1 MWTSAAKN
9 KLIDWAWD
17 IKGVL
22 SPLNSIIHFWSNSNA
37 VLKTSF
43 SKSVKKSKW
52 ETEPWF
58 VVMPDQTSSLFF
70 PCFSNNSTKYLF
82 LTLKDP
88 ERVLCV

>member
-1 MWTSAAKN
+1 MSAGTKTY
-9 KLIDWAWD
+9 IDWAWE
-17 IKGVL
+17 ICGVL
-22 SPLNSIIHFWSNSNA
+22 SAPSSTTHLWSISKA
-37 VLKTSF
+37 VLKVSF
-43 SKSVKKSKW
+43 SSLVKKSKW

-58 VVMPDQTSSLFF
+58 VVISDQTSSVFF